1 MFTCDLTVVRQSG
14 MDLTVQTLETT
25 ETHLLIRLRSEARI
39 PSTHHRAGT
48 TLAASHERFTLT
60 DGHGTS
66 LMLAH
71 SNSLSDGPFGG
82 ILYLAFPSEG
92 QFDLGTPLTLK
103 SENAEVIFQL

>member
-1 MFTCDLTVVRQSG
+1 MFTSNLTIVRQSG
-14 MDLTVQTLETT
+14 MDLTVQTMETT

-39 PSTHHRAGT
+39 PSRHRAAT
-48 TLAASHERFTLT
+48 TLAAAHERFTLT
-60 DGHGTS
+60 DGHGAT
-66 LMLAH
+66 LMTAH

-82 ILYLAFPSEG
+82 ILYLAFPSDG

>member
-1 MFTCDLTVVRQSG
+1 MLTSNLTIVRQNG

-39 PSTHHRAGT
+39 PSRHGAGT
-48 TLAASHERFTLT
+48 TLAVSDERFTLT
-60 DGHGTS
+60 DGHGTA
-66 LMLAH
+66 LMTAH

-82 ILYLAFPSEG
+82 ILYLAFPADG

-103 SENAEVIFQL
+103 SEYAEVTFQL